1 MNLFDK
7 KRLVEI
13 KKIVEKYGIRLTA
26 STLIFINLFLIKSS
40 SYEKMKNQEE
50 NFDSVTISS
59 SKVFYAKEIPEV
71 QEEEMSYQDKIDY
84 ILTTFDLTL
93 EQLDVCCAIACAEA
107 CCDGY
112 DYEEA
117 HNVINTAY
125 NRVISARWVASLGD
139 NIYDQMTAPNQ
150 FVVYQNGSYRK
161 YLGRSDLPGYQAAI
175 DFLSNTSEL
184 ETHSYLSFRSNSSN
198 IDGVELVDGGN
209 LYFNLLTEEER
220 LEDIRT
226 KGEISLSLSK

>member
-1 MNLFDK
+1 MNLLDK
-7 KRLVEI
+7 KRLGEI

-40 SYEKMKNQEE
+40 SYEKSTKHEE
-50 NFDSVTISS
+50 NFDSVTITT
-59 SKVFYAKEIPEV
+59 SKVFYSKDIPEV
-71 QEEEMSYQDKIDY
+71 YEEEMSYEDKIDY

-112 DYEEA
+112 DYQEA
-117 HNVINTAY
+117 
-125 NRVISARWVASLGD
+125 RARWVASLGD

-161 YLGRSDLPGYQAAI
+161 YLGRSDLPGYQAVI

-184 ETHSYLSFRSNSSN
+184 DTHSYLSFRSNNSN

-209 LYFNLLTEEER
+209 LYFNVLTEEER
-220 LEDIRT
+220 LDD
-226 KGEISLSLSK
+226 KFISSLILSK